1 MANPCNSGDKGWNV
15 NDPFTTLPRY
25 HSDFEFQD
33 LVLVYYTLNCAVLNA
48 PKGAKVSSFS
58 SPRKRVQEPSTLTDA
73 MPEEKYVNFNLLG
86 AVRLAVRDPNVDL
99 MRLRY
104 SFLYPCPSFALPF
117 SEYITLVFSLIRPF
131 HL

>member
-1 MANPCNSGDKGWNV
+1 MANPRNSGDKGWNI

-33 LVLVYYTLNCAVLNA
+33 LVLIYYTLNCAVLNA

-86 AVRLAVRDPNVDL
+86 AVRLAVRDPNVD
-99 MRLRY
+99 
-104 SFLYPCPSFALPF
+104 
-117 SEYITLVFSLIRPF
+117 
-131 HL
+131 